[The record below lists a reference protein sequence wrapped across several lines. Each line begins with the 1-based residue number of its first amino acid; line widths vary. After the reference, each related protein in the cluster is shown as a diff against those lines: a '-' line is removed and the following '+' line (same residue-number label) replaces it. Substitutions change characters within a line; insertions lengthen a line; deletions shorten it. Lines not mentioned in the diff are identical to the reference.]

1 MPRDG
6 SGGGDSEGASED
18 WAALTA
24 ESGTQRREAGSW
36 ALWERESVPGQ
47 GFQFRNDMV

>member
-6 SGGGDSEGASED
+6 SGGGDSEGGSED

-24 ESGTQRREAGSW
+24 KESDSEERGGVMGSVG
-36 ALWERESVPGQ
+36 ARVCARTGLSV
-47 GFQFRNDMV
+47 